1 MNYIS
6 EGFIGTFRMEKFR
19 IRLLDKR
26 PGKGIILLFLDFTCR
41 NDLLV
46 WYARSF
52 GTQSAAVLKRAK
64 GMAKS

>member
-1 MNYIS
+1 
-6 EGFIGTFRMEKFR
+6 MEKCR

-26 PGKGIILLFLDFTCR
+26 PGKGIILLFLDLTYR